1 MKKKYRWTFRE
12 LSHPEKVLQLQRELN
27 YIPEALARILVLR
40 GIDSFEAARQF
51 FRPSLEHLHDPFLMK
66 DMDVASE
73 RVAQAI
79 QREER
84 ILVYGD
90 YDVDGTTATAL
101 MVNFLR
107 RMGVETSYF
116 IPDRFRDG
124 YGLGN
129 TGIDE
134 ARQRGASLVIALDC
148 GITGHEAVN
157 YARSQG
163 IDLIICDHHTVGA
176 TIPDAVAVLDPKRPD
191 CPYPFKELSG
201 CGVGFKLAQAVLTQ
215 LGQPEEIAY
224 EYLDLVAL
232 SIASDIVPI
241 LGENRVLMHE
251 GLKRITASPRLGIR
265 KLAEQASL
273 NLEHCNTSQIVFGL
287 GPRINAAGRL
297 GDAGLAVDLLTAT
310 SEAEAFRYAQELNK
324 LNYHRRKLD
333 QETLNEAIEQAE
345 RDFATCSQHALVL
358 FQETWHLGVIGIVA
372 SRLVE
377 RFYRPVVM
385 LSAAGDK
392 ARGSARSIPGFN
404 IYNALQYCAPL
415 LEEFGGHDYAAG
427 MTLPIEHISA
437 FREKLNEVV
446 AETLSP
452 ELLVPEILIDASL
465 PLNEI
470 TGRFWNILRQM
481 APFGPEN
488 RTPVFLAE
496 QVEPCSAPAIVGK
509 GHLKFK
515 ARHPGGNTIFDV
527 IGFGQHEHFPT
538 VRESL
543 RTGQPL
549 RMLFSIKENHWQ
561 GERTLQLQLK
571 DIRLSEARSLHINTK
586 KTG

>member
-1 MKKKYRWTFRE
+1 MKKYRWTLRTPP
-12 LSHPEKVLQLQRELN
+12 HPEKVLQLQRALN
-27 YIPEALARILVLR
+27 HIPEALARILILR

-51 FRPSLEHLHDPFLMK
+51 FRPSLEHLHNPFLMK
-66 DMDVASE
+66 DMDLASE
-73 RVAQAI
+73 RLAEAI
-79 QREER
+79 EQGER
-84 ILVYGD
+84 VLVYGD

-107 RMGVETSYF
+107 RMGVDASYF

-124 YGLGN
+124 YGLGS

-134 ARQRGASLVIALDC
+134 ARQRGASLIIALDC

-163 IDLIICDHHTVGA
+163 IDLIICDHHTVGD

-191 CPYPFKELSG
+191 CSYPFKELSG
-201 CGVGFKLAQAVLTQ
+201 CGVGFKLIQAVLTQ

-224 EYLDLVAL
+224 DYLDLVAL

-251 GLKRITASPRLGIR
+251 GLKRIAARPRLGIR

-273 NLEHCNTSQIVFGL
+273 DLAHCNTSQIVFGL

-297 GDAGLAVDLLTAT
+297 GDAGLAVNLLTAT
-310 SEAEAFRYAQELNK
+310 EELEAFHHAQALNK
-324 LNYHRRKLD
+324 LNYYRRKLD
-333 QETLNEAIEQAE
+333 QDTLKEAISQVEQ
-345 RDFATCSQHALVL
+345 DFATCSQHALVL
-358 FQETWHLGVIGIVA
+358 FHPEWHLGVIGIVA

-377 RFYRPVVM
+377 QFYRPTVM

-404 IYNALQYCAPL
+404 IYNALQACAPL

-427 MTLPIEHISA
+427 MTLSLKNIPA

-446 AETLSP
+446 AETLTP
-452 ELLVPEILIDASL
+452 ELLVPEILIDAPLSL
-465 PLNEI
+465 EEI

-496 QVEPCSAPAIVGK
+496 HVEACSAPSIVGK

-515 ARHPGGNTIFDV
+515 ARHPGGSTIFDV

-543 RTGQPL
+543 RTGRPL
-549 RMLFSIKENHWQ
+549 KMLFSIKENYWQ
-561 GERTLQLQLK
+561 GEKTLQLQIRDL
-571 DIRLSEARSLHINTK
+571 RLSETRSIRLDAK